1 MFFKTIQLMAMGMP
15 VVASRIGA
23 NCEIIQH
30 GVNGFLAATEQEWV
44 AGLRALLRDE
54 ALRIRMGQA
63 ARRTVLD
70 RFALDQQLPRV
81 AAIFEECLKGHAEE
95 RRG

>member
-23 NCEIIQH
+23 NCEIIEH
-30 GVNGFLAATEQEWV
+30 GVNGFLAGTEPEWV
-44 AGLRALLRDE
+44 ESVRALLRDGV
-54 ALRIRMGQA
+54 LRSRMGRA
-63 ARRTVLD
+63 ARQTVLD

-81 AAIFEECLKGHAEE
+81 AAIFEECLKGQA
-95 RRG
+95 